1 MLWFIIAVALLI
13 AGYFIYGSIVEK
25 VFKINPKRETPAHLM
40 NDGVDYVPMTKKK
53 IWLIQLLNIAGTGP
67 IFGPILG
74 ALYGPV
80 AMLWI
85 VFGCIF
91 AGAVHDYFSGM
102 LSVRNG
108 GASVPNL
115 AGKYIGAPVKHFM
128 NALALVLL
136 VLVGVVFVI
145 SPAGLL
151 TNITMDNFG
160 ESLSLDRADT
170 LVTWTT
176 IIFVY
181 YIIAT
186 LVPIDKIIGR
196 IYPLFG
202 ALLLF
207 MSFGMFFALLFE
219 DKALFHSIGDM
230 SFSKFFEN
238 THPNNLPI
246 WPLIFVTIACGA
258 VSGFHATQSPLMARC
273 MENEKEGRFVFYG
286 AMIGEGIIA
295 LIWCMV
301 GLTFYDSPAL
311 MNDAINAGTPSKV
324 VYDSATHML
333 GYFGGILAVLGVVVL
348 PITSGDTSFRAARLI
363 VAEFFKI
370 DQRNLVKRLM
380 IAIPL
385 FILGFIISKLDFQVI
400 WRYFGWANQTT
411 AMVMLWT
418 AAAYLYRYHKFH
430 WICTIPAIFMTMVS
444 ATFLAYAKIGFGLS
458 YETSVWVG
466 VALTVVAIVCFFTML
481 KPIANGDP
489 DSEVTTA

>member
-1 MLWFIIAVALLI
+1 MVWFLLSVAFLI

-25 VFKINPKRETPAHLM
+25 VFKINPKRDTPAHLM
-40 NDGVDYVPMTKKK
+40 NDGVDYVPMSKGK

-85 VFGCIF
+85 VIGCVF

-115 AGKYIGAPVKHFM
+115 TGKYLGAPVKHFM

-151 TNITMDNFG
+151 TNLTMDNLG
-160 ESLSLDRADT
+160 ESMNLDRGHT
-170 LVTWTT
+170 LVVWTT

-196 IYPLFG
+196 VYPLFG

-238 THPNNLPI
+238 LHPSGLPV

-301 GLTFYDSPAL
+301 GLTFYNSPAE
-311 MNDAINAGTPSKV
+311 MNEAINMGTPSKV
-324 VYDSATHML
+324 VYDSATQML

-363 VAEFFKI
+363 IAEFFKI
-370 DQRNLVKRLM
+370 DQKSLVKRLM
-380 IAIPL
+380 IAVPL
-385 FILGFIISKLDFQVI
+385 FVVGFIITKLDFQVL

-444 ATFLAYAKIGFGLS
+444 ATFLAYAKIGLGLA
-458 YETSVWVG
+458 YDTAVWVG
-466 VALTVVAIVCFFTML
+466 VGLTALATVCFFTML
-481 KPIANGDP
+481 KPIADGDP
-489 DSEVTTA
+489 DSETNPA

>member
-40 NDGVDYVPMTKKK
+40 ADGVDYVPMSKGK

-238 THPNNLPI
+238 AHPNNLPI

-466 VALTVVAIVCFFTML
+466 IALTVVAIVCFFTML

>member
-1 MLWFIIAVALLI
+1 MVWFLLAVALLL

-25 VFKINPKRETPAHLM
+25 VFKINPKRETPAHLL
-40 NDGVDYVPMTKKK
+40 NDGVDYVPMSKKK

-115 AGKYIGAPVKHFM
+115 TGKYLGAPVKHFM
-128 NALALVLL
+128 NILALVLL
-136 VLVGVVFVI
+136 VLVGVVFVT
-145 SPAGLL
+145 SPASLL
-151 TNITMDNFG
+151 TNITMDNLG
-160 ESLSLDRADT
+160 ESLSLDSNHT
-170 LVTWTT
+170 LVIWTS

-181 YIIAT
+181 YIVAT

-196 IYPLFG
+196 VYPIFG

-219 DKALFHSIGDM
+219 DKALFHSVGEM

-238 THPNNLPI
+238 LHPTNLPL

-258 VSGFHATQSPLMARC
+258 VSGFHSTQSPLMARC

-301 GLTFYDSPAL
+301 GLTFYNDPAE
-311 MNDAINAGTPSKV
+311 MNAAINAGTPAKV
-324 VYDSATHML
+324 VYDSATQML
-333 GYFGGILAVLGVVVL
+333 GYFGGIIAVLGVVIL
-348 PITSGDTSFRAARLI
+348 PITSGDTSFRSARLI
-363 VAEFFKI
+363 IAEFFKI
-370 DQRNLVKRLM
+370 DQKSLVKRLM

-385 FILGFIISKLDFQVI
+385 FIVGFIITRLDFQVL

-430 WICTIPAIFMTMVS
+430 WICTIPAMFMTMVCS
-444 ATFLAYAKIGFGLS
+444 TFLAYAKIGFGLA
-458 YETSVWVG
+458 YDTSIWVG
-466 VALTVVAIVCFFTML
+466 VALTIVATVCFFTML
-481 KPIANGDP
+481 KPISKGDP
-489 DSEVTTA
+489 DSETTPA

>member
-238 THPNNLPI
+238 AHPNNLPI

-301 GLTFYDSPAL
+301 GLTFYDNPAL

-466 VALTVVAIVCFFTML
+466 IALTVVAIVCFFTML